1 MANMDLEDVVI
12 LGNGP
17 RYKKLSEK
25 VNSFKTFSN
34 ENENYVIWLGEGEPS
49 DDVRIWVKKTDKTQ
63 FAFLIDEMKKCFFD
77 KPNLEF
83 VGVDNF
89 NSISIAP
96 KMCIIVSK
104 QNIITTFQN
113 PNDLD
118 VFILDKLG
126 VNNS

>member
-1 MANMDLEDVVI
+1 MDLEDVVI

-17 RYKKLSEK
+17 RFDKINKKIDT
-25 VNSFKTFSN
+25 FRTFS
-34 ENENYVIWLGEGEPS
+34 ENSNNYLVWIGEGEPS
-49 DDVRIWVKKTDKTQ
+49 DNVRMWIKKTDKTQ
-63 FAFLIDEMKKCFFD
+63 FAFLIDEMKKCFYD

>member
-1 MANMDLEDVVI
+1 MDLEDVVI

-17 RYKKLSEK
+17 RFDKINKKIDT
-25 VNSFKTFSN
+25 FRTFS
-34 ENENYVIWLGEGEPS
+34 ENSNNYLVWIGEGEPN
-49 DDVRIWVKKTDKTQ
+49 DNVRIWIKKTDKTQ

>member
-1 MANMDLEDVVI
+1 MDLEDVVI

-17 RYKKLSEK
+17 RFDKINKKIDT
-25 VNSFKTFSN
+25 FRTFS
-34 ENENYVIWLGEGEPS
+34 ENSNNYLVWIGEGEPS
-49 DDVRIWVKKTDKTQ
+49 DNVRMWIKKTDKTQ

>member
-1 MANMDLEDVVI
+1 MDLEDVVI

-17 RYKKLSEK
+17 RFDKINKKIDT
-25 VNSFKTFSN
+25 FRTFS
-34 ENENYVIWLGEGEPS
+34 ENSNNYLVWIGEGEPN
-49 DDVRIWVKKTDKTQ
+49 DNVRMWIKKTDKTQ

>member
-17 RYKKLSEK
+17 RFDKINKKIDT
-25 VNSFKTFSN
+25 FRTFS
-34 ENENYVIWLGEGEPS
+34 ENSNNYLVWIGEGEPS
-49 DDVRIWVKKTDKTQ
+49 DNVRMWIKKTDKTQ
-63 FAFLIDEMKKCFFD
+63 FAFLIDEMKKCFYD

>member
-17 RYKKLSEK
+17 RYKKLS
-25 VNSFKTFSN
+25 
-34 ENENYVIWLGEGEPS
+34 
-49 DDVRIWVKKTDKTQ
+49 DDVRIWVKKTNNTN
-63 FAFLIDEMKKCFFD
+63 FSYLIEEMKRCFFD
-77 KPNLEF
+77 KPNLEY

-89 NSISIAP
+89 DSIQICP
-96 KMCIIVSK
+96 KMCILVSR

-118 VFILDKLG
+118 YFILNKLG
-126 VNNS
+126 VNYS

>member
-1 MANMDLEDVVI
+1 MDLEDVVI

-17 RYKKLSEK
+17 RFDKINKKIDT
-25 VNSFKTFSN
+25 FRTFS
-34 ENENYVIWLGEGEPS
+34 ENSNNYLVWIGEGEPS
-49 DDVRIWVKKTDKTQ
+49 DNVRMWIKKTDKTQ
-63 FAFLIDEMKKCFFD
+63 FAFLIDDMKKCFFD

>member
-1 MANMDLEDVVI
+1 MDLEDVVI

-17 RYKKLSEK
+17 RFDKINKKIDT
-25 VNSFKTFSN
+25 FRTFS
-34 ENENYVIWLGEGEPS
+34 ENSNNYLVWIGEGEPS
-49 DDVRIWVKKTDKTQ
+49 DNVRMWIKKTDKTQ

-89 NSISIAP
+89 NSILIAP

>member
-1 MANMDLEDVVI
+1 VANMDLEDVVI

-17 RYKKLSEK
+17 RFDKINKKIDT
-25 VNSFKTFSN
+25 FRTFS
-34 ENENYVIWLGEGEPS
+34 ENSNNYLVWIGEGEPN
-49 DDVRIWVKKTDKTQ
+49 DNVRMWIKKTDKTQ

>member
-1 MANMDLEDVVI
+1 MDLEDVVI

-17 RYKKLSEK
+17 RFDKINKQIDT
-25 VNSFKTFSN
+25 FRTFS
-34 ENENYVIWLGEGEPS
+34 ENSNNYLVWIGEGEPS
-49 DDVRIWVKKTDKTQ
+49 DNVRMWIKKTDKTQ
-63 FAFLIDEMKKCFFD
+63 FAFLIDEMKKCFYD

>member
-17 RYKKLSEK
+17 RFDKINKKIDT
-25 VNSFKTFSN
+25 FRTFS
-34 ENENYVIWLGEGEPS
+34 ENSNNYLVWIGEGEPN
-49 DDVRIWVKKTDKTQ
+49 DNVRMWIKKTDKTQ

>member
-17 RYKKLSEK
+17 RFDKINKKIDT
-25 VNSFKTFSN
+25 FRTFS
-34 ENENYVIWLGEGEPS
+34 ENSNNYLVWIGEGEPN
-49 DDVRIWVKKTDKTQ
+49 DNVRIWIKKTDKTQ
-63 FAFLIDEMKKCFFD
+63 FAFLIDEMKKCFYD

>member
-17 RYKKLSEK
+17 RFDKINKKIDT
-25 VNSFKTFSN
+25 FRTFS
-34 ENENYVIWLGEGEPS
+34 ENSNNYLVWIGEGEPN
-49 DDVRIWVKKTDKTQ
+49 DNVRIWIKKTDKTQ

>member
-17 RYKKLSEK
+17 RFDKINKKIDT
-25 VNSFKTFSN
+25 FRTFS
-34 ENENYVIWLGEGEPS
+34 ENSNNYLVWIGEGEPN
-49 DDVRIWVKKTDKTQ
+49 DNVRIWIKKTDKTQ
-63 FAFLIDEMKKCFFD
+63 FAFLIDEMKKCFYD

-113 PNDLD
+113 PND
-118 VFILDKLG
+118 
-126 VNNS
+126 

>member
-17 RYKKLSEK
+17 RFEKINSKLE
-25 VNSFKTFSN
+25 SFKTFSDN
-34 ENENYVIWLGEGEPS
+34 SNNYLVWIGEGEPTTN
-49 DDVRIWVKKTDKTQ
+49 VKIWIKKTDKLQ
-63 FAFLIDEMKKCFFD
+63 FANLIEEMKKCFDD
-77 KPNLEF
+77 KPDLDY

-96 KMCIIVSK
+96 KMCILVSR
-104 QNIITTFQN
+104 QNVITTFQN

-118 VFILDKLG
+118 TFILNKLG
-126 VNNS
+126 VNNL

>member
-17 RYKKLSEK
+17 RFDKINKKIDT
-25 VNSFKTFSN
+25 FRTFS
-34 ENENYVIWLGEGEPS
+34 ENSNNYLVWIGEGEPS
-49 DDVRIWVKKTDKTQ
+49 DNVRMWIKKTDKTQ

>member
-1 MANMDLEDVVI
+1 MDLEDVVI

-17 RYKKLSEK
+17 RFDKINKKIDT
-25 VNSFKTFSN
+25 FRTFS
-34 ENENYVIWLGEGEPS
+34 ENSNNYLVWIGEGEPN
-49 DDVRIWVKKTDKTQ
+49 DNVRIWIKKTDKTQ
-63 FAFLIDEMKKCFFD
+63 FAFLIDEMKKCFYD